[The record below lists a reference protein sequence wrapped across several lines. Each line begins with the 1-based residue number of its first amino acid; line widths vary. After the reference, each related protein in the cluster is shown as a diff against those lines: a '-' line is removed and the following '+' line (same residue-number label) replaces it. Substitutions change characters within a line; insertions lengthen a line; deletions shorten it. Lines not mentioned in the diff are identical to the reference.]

1 MSVGNSQENN
11 RVLGGGRVGGSRPQT
26 GQINGP
32 SMIKQQ
38 LRKLAKQTR
47 RQAGSPTHG
56 SIAPK
61 LLSTASGVQAGCP
74 TCQGEGG
81 TDGQMEA
88 EARRAKRRETCV
100 SNGRA

>member
-11 RVLGGGRVGGSRPQT
+11 RVLGGGRGAGSCPRT

-32 SMIKQQ
+32 RMIKQQ
-38 LRKLAKQTR
+38 LRKLATQTC
-47 RQAGSPTHG
+47 RQAGSPTRG
-56 SIAPK
+56 PIAPK
-61 LLSTASGVQAGCP
+61 LLSTASGVQAGCAA
-74 TCQGEGG
+74 CQGEGG